1 MSVFGGIAAWIETR
15 LEAQVSALTDVK
27 AIAAP
32 EEFEIVGR
40 HVPAAGIMVVA
51 GEATDDMTLD
61 GEQLITIDVGIW
73 VSSRALQGGPDLSQ
87 TNGLYDLFDDI
98 HAAIKQQTPTGAFE
112 PLRYLAHDTENLDG
126 GLAVMVMQYR
136 TAAII

>member
-1 MSVFGGIAAWIETR
+1 MSVFGGIAAWVESR
-15 LEAQVSALTDVK
+15 LDTQVTVLTSVK
-27 AIAAP
+27 AIAEP
-32 EEFEIVGR
+32 EEFEIIGR
-40 HVPAAGIMVVA
+40 NVPAAGIMVVA
-51 GEATDDMTLD
+51 GEATEDMTLG

-87 TNGLYDLFDDI
+87 TNGLYDLFDAI
-98 HAAIKQQTPTGAFE
+98 HAALKQETPTGAFS

-136 TAAII
+136 TSAVI